1 MGAAWAA
8 VAWAWVAVCSAQVVF
23 PLPSNNDRSRYDF
36 EFTLLQQALSSAH
49 EVPDSKETL
58 VWSAQGMNMARAT
71 LEMNAGRISIVPRV
85 ASPDLAANFT
95 EVNFAIDK
103 GLNGKRVLLTR
114 KELLPK
120 LAEVKTAADLKA
132 FQFGVLTG
140 WSDEQLLKDGG
151 FSV

>member
-1 MGAAWAA
+1 MCIYRRILRAVWAA

-49 EVPDSKETL
+49 GSDHEVPASKETL

-85 ASPDLAANFT
+85 AGPDLATNFT
-95 EVNFAIDK
+95 EVN
-103 GLNGKRVLLTR
+103 RYR
-114 KELLPK
+114 
-120 LAEVKTAADLKA
+120 
-132 FQFGVLTG
+132 
-140 WSDEQLLKDGG
+140 
-151 FSV
+151 